1 MADDSSKKV
10 TSSLNKR
17 KRYNVSSTDCK
28 ENILKKKKGVVQRT
42 KGIGMQHF
50 QEQRNNIY

>member
-28 ENILKKKKGVVQRT
+28 ENILKKKKGVMQRT

-50 QEQRNNIY
+50 QEQRNNI